1 MDILEIIDKKRNKLE
16 LSKAEIDFFVN
27 NYTNGNIPDYQISS
41 LLMAICLNG
50 MSKKETFYLTDA
62 MMHTGEILD
71 FSKIKGIKIDKH
83 STGGVSDTTTIVI
96 APVLAAGG
104 FKLAKMSGG
113 GLGYTGGTLDKYL
126 AFNNFNPLLSFDK
139 IIESVNKIG
148 LCLVGQTSEIAV
160 ADKKI
165 YALRDVTGTVESL
178 PLIASSIMSKKL
190 ACNSDIIILDVKYGN
205 GAFMKNKRDAIK
217 LASLMIDIAKKAGK
231 KVAGIITD
239 MNQPLGNTIGN
250 LFEVQEAIKIL
261 EGKDNT
267 SRLYKVCK
275 EICTIA
281 FKLGFSLSTSQA
293 SNLFDDLIIT
303 KKALNKLNE
312 VLENQGGDLSL
323 VHQKDKK
330 PNKYIYAKK
339 SGYVSEIN
347 TEYLGYFVKELG
359 GGKNKIDDTIDIN
372 VGLKL
377 NVEINKK
384 VDKGDVL
391 AEIYFKN
398 KPSIEQIKKL
408 ENSFKITKFKGKN
421 NKLIAKVIY

>member
-1 MDILEIIDKKRNKLE
+1 MDILEIIDKKREKKE

-27 NYTNGNIPDYQISS
+27 NYTNGNLPDYQISS

-71 FSKIKGIKIDKH
+71 FSNVKGIKIDKH
-83 STGGVSDTTTIVI
+83 STGGVSDTTTIVV
-96 APVLAAGG
+96 APVLTAGG

-126 AFNNFNPLLSFDK
+126 AFNNFNPFLTFDK
-139 IIESVNKIG
+139 IIESINKIG

-160 ADKKI
+160 ADKKL
-165 YALRDVTGTVESL
+165 YTLRDVTGTVGSL

-190 ACNSDIIILDVKYGN
+190 ACNSDIIILDIKYGS
-205 GAFMKNKRDAIK
+205 GAFMKNKKDAVK
-217 LASLMIDIAKKAGK
+217 LAKLMIDIAKKAGK

-239 MNQPLGNTIGN
+239 MNQPLGCTIGN

-261 EGKDNT
+261 EGKDNS

-275 EICTIA
+275 EICIIA
-281 FKLGFSLSTSQA
+281 FKLGFSLSESQA
-293 SNLFDDLIIT
+293 SNLFDDLINT
-303 KKALNKLNE
+303 KRALNKLNE

-323 VHQKDKK
+323 IHQKDKK
-330 PNKYIYAKK
+330 PSKYIYATKN
-339 SGYVSEIN
+339 GYVSKID
-347 TEYLGYFVKELG
+347 TKYLGYFVKEIG
-359 GGKNKIDDTIDIN
+359 GGKNKIDDKIDIN

-377 NVEINKK
+377 KCEINKK

-391 AEIYFKN
+391 CEVYFKE
-398 KPSIEQIKKL
+398 KPSTEQLKKL
-408 ENSFKITKFKGKN
+408 QNSFKITKFKGKR
-421 NKLIAKVIY
+421 NKLIAKVVY